1 MKLKT
6 ILLLLI
12 LSLPLLILAEDGKT
26 KEAEKQ
32 ISALVGDLGAE
43 KFEQREESQSKLV
56 TQGFEMPDFTIQ
68 KCLNDYIS
76 NKDPEIRFR
85 LKNVLRILVLKK
97 YFRQKGFIGISMQE
111 GRIPVKIGDEV
122 FLPVEIVT
130 VIPDFPA
137 EKSGFNAGDQILKV
151 DGKICNEKF
160 QSAAL
165 VNYISSAKAGTTM
178 TFLLLSGDKQVA
190 KEVVIAERPALPN
203 EPTIEEQQEEFFRN
217 WFKANLKKAEKELPI
232 R

>member
-1 MKLKT
+1 MYLKVLSLLIVFSLHLLIFAEDEKLKET
-6 ILLLLI
+6 
-12 LSLPLLILAEDGKT
+12 EQ
-26 KEAEKQ
+26 Q
-32 ISALVGDLGAE
+32 ISVLVGDLGAE

-56 TQGFEMPDFTIQ
+56 VQGIEMPDFTIQ

-85 LKNVLRILVLKK
+85 LKTVLRILVLKK

-111 GRIPVKIGDEV
+111 GRIPAKIGNEV
-122 FLPVEIVT
+122 FLPIEIVT
-130 VIPDFPA
+130 VMPDFPA

-178 TFLLLSGDKQVA
+178 TFLLLSGGKQIA

-203 EPTIEEQQEEFFRN
+203 EPTIEEQQDEFFRN
-217 WFKANLKKAEKELPI
+217 WFKANLKKAEKKLPPH
-232 R
+232 